1 MSLRKTNELDDLLAE
16 DENVEIDFMDEEDTT
31 RELLAEIDEVIRDE
45 PAPMDLLDN
54 NTVTDDQNSDFR
66 SIWIGNVEYTS
77 TAQQLENHFSG
88 CGKIERVTI
97 QCNKFTGHPKGFA
110 YIEFSEQ
117 SSVEPALALN
127 GSLFCGRI
135 IQVLAKRSNLPGIS
149 STNRPP
155 IRQKLYRPP
164 RHRFVPGYIP
174 REVTL
179 KPRGGGFRPR
189 GFINQAAPRNI
200 GVQLVRFKPERPRRL
215 NVRRPV

>member
-1 MSLRKTNELDDLLAE
+1 MKNTNGFDDLLDG
-16 DENVEIDFMDEEDTT
+16 DENVEIDFMEDENITK
-31 RELLAEIDEVIRDE
+31 ELLEGIDEVIRDE
-45 PAPMDLLDN
+45 SAPMDVMN
-54 NTVTDDQNSDFR
+54 NAIDDQNSDLR
-66 SIWIGNVEYTS
+66 SIWVGNVEYS
-77 TAQQLENHFSG
+77 ATAQQLESHFTG

-117 SSVEPALALN
+117 TSVEPALALN

-155 IRQKLYRPP
+155 VRQALYRAP
-164 RHRFVPGYIP
+164 RHRFIPSYLP
-174 REVTL
+174 REVTFR
-179 KPRGGGFRPR
+179 PRGSGFRPR
-189 GFINQAAPRNI
+189 GFVNQAAPRNF

-215 NVRRPV
+215 NFRRPF